1 MRDSILYYPHIE
13 IQNENWLKSALL
25 LWDHVYRIVPPSYK
39 PKDSDEI
46 KNACDNGLVRS
57 VLLERDDMRGI
68 TQDFQTLIDNIEYKP
83 AGLEYDELAYL
94 HPEKIDSTL
103 YPALE
108 KYAVDESEEGFI
120 ALPKEVV
127 RGYMFFLST
136 EVAKRRQLSRCTDDQ
151 YSFAVSPY
159 FSEATNFDDFL
170 YNQEALGFYSSLIL
184 DDLLPFDIGSI
195 PMDRIIKSADQSKDE
210 RKAFK
215 LELQHFSD
223 QLHKCES
230 IDHGRD
236 ILNDFKND
244 LEKAKDNLK
253 ASQGFLN
260 RHDVGSFVSMGVPT
274 SAGVYGALLGAEGD
288 PFGLYAISTSVLIGA
303 VAAYTDYRKAHSA
316 QGNPCGAAY
325 LISLEKQFSGTGKY
339 PAFDRYLEEFIN
351 D

>member
-1 MRDSILYYPHIE
+1 MRDSVLYYPHIE
-13 IQNENWLKSALL
+13 IHNERWLKSALL
-25 LWDHVYRIVPPSYK
+25 LWDNIYRIVPPDYT

-46 KNACDNGLVRS
+46 RNACDTGLLRS
-57 VLLERDDMRGI
+57 VLLEREDMRGI
-68 TQDFQTLIDNIEYKP
+68 TQDFQNLIDNIEYKP

-136 EVAKRRQLSRCTDDQ
+136 EVAKRRRLSRCTDDQ

-159 FSEATNFDDFL
+159 FSEATNFDDYL

-184 DDLLPFDIGSI
+184 DDILPFDIDSI
-195 PMDRIIKSADQSKDE
+195 PMEKIIKSSDQSKDE
-210 RKAFK
+210 REAFK
-215 LELQHFSD
+215 IELQNFSE
-223 QLHKCES
+223 QLHTCES
-230 IDHGRD
+230 IDHGKA

-244 LEKAKDNLK
+244 LEKAKANLK

-260 RHDVGSFVSMGVPT
+260 RTDVGSFVSMGVPT
-274 SAGVYGALLGAEGD
+274 SAGVYGALLGAGGD
-288 PFGLYAISTSVLIGA
+288 PFGLYSISTSVLIGA
-303 VAAYTDYRKAHSA
+303 VAAYTDYRKAYSA
-316 QGNPCGAAY
+316 QNNPSGAAY
-325 LISLEKQFSGTGKY
+325 LISLEKQFLSAGKY
-339 PAFDRYLEEFIN
+339 PAFDRHLEEFIN

>member
-13 IQNENWLKSALL
+13 IQNERWLKSALL
-25 LWDHVYRIVPPSYK
+25 LWDNVYRIVPPSYT

-46 KNACDNGLVRS
+46 EYACDNGLLRS
-57 VLLERDDMRGI
+57 VLLERDDIRGI
-68 TQDFQTLIDNIEYKP
+68 AQDFQVLIDNIEYRP
-83 AGLEYDELAYL
+83 AGLECDEFAYL

-108 KYAVDESEEGFI
+108 RYAVDESEEGFI

-136 EVAKRRQLSRCTDDQ
+136 EVAKRRKLSRCTDDQ
-151 YSFAVSPY
+151 YSFAVSSY
-159 FSEATNFDDFL
+159 FSEATNIDDFL
-170 YNQEALGFYSSLIL
+170 YNQEARGFYSSLIL

-195 PMDRIIKSADQSKDE
+195 PMDKIIKSSDQSRDE

-215 LELQHFSD
+215 VELERFSE

-236 ILNDFKND
+236 ILNDFKED
-244 LEKAKDNLK
+244 LEKAKENLK

-260 RHDVGSFVSMGVPT
+260 KNDVGSFVSMGVPT
-274 SAGVYGALLGAEGD
+274 SAGVYGALLGAGGD
-288 PFGLYAISTSVLIGA
+288 PFGLYSISTSVLIGA

-316 QGNPCGAAY
+316 QNNPCGAAY
-325 LISLEKQFSGTGKY
+325 LISLEKKFCGTGNY
-339 PAFDRYLEEFIN
+339 PAFDRHLEEFIN